1 MYSFNSRVRY
11 SETGVDGRLSLT
23 ALLNYYQDCVTFHSD
38 AAGLPLERL
47 LAENMAWVLMSWQIE
62 LGRMPSLGEEITV
75 YTSPYRIGGF
85 TGLRSVWMC
94 DAQGERL
101 SAADSV
107 WALLDT
113 RTGRPTHV
121 KPEFAE
127 MYGLGERLELE
138 HRGGPIRMAEDME
151 ELPERVTVQAGMLD
165 MNRHMN
171 NAWYAHLAAERLPEG
186 FGYSRLS
193 VEYKR
198 PAQLGDRLTVKRAL
212 DGQEATLAFLLDGAP
227 CALARFTR

>member
-75 YTSPYRIGGF
+75 HTSPYRIGGF

-121 KPEFAE
+121 KP
-127 MYGLGERLELE
+127 
-138 HRGGPIRMAEDME
+138 
-151 ELPERVTVQAGMLD
+151 
-165 MNRHMN
+165 
-171 NAWYAHLAAERLPEG
+171 
-186 FGYSRLS
+186 
-193 VEYKR
+193 
-198 PAQLGDRLTVKRAL
+198 
-212 DGQEATLAFLLDGAP
+212 
-227 CALARFTR
+227 

>member
-1 MYSFNSRVRY
+1 
-11 SETGVDGRLSLT
+11 
-23 ALLNYYQDCVTFHSD
+23 
-38 AAGLPLERL
+38 
-47 LAENMAWVLMSWQIE
+47 
-62 LGRMPSLGEEITV
+62 
-75 YTSPYRIGGF
+75 
-85 TGLRSVWMC
+85 
-94 DAQGERL
+94 
-101 SAADSV
+101 
-107 WALLDT
+107 
-113 RTGRPTHV
+113 
-121 KPEFAE
+121 

-212 DGQEATLAFLLDGAP
+212 DEQEATLAFLLDGAP